1 MLVKTKNV
9 EWECLSVTTNL
20 KIFKIEHIF
29 KNNDPFFLLS
39 WISINPVQ

>member
-9 EWECLSVTTNL
+9 EWECLFVTTNL
-20 KIFKIEHIF
+20 KIFKIEHIL